1 MVVHSPLAFP
11 ACSLCHG
18 RSGNWSAACCY
29 PPDAISRL
37 VFALACCLQVPQAVR
52 QSRGAGPPSSRP
64 QARAG
69 HVSRGLCRGWVGCA
83 SHAHRWLLQLQTGH
97 LGLRPAASGWIQPSP
112 GGKSKPSLS
121 AAIPRRLPSLDSGF
135 SRQLFA
141 DWAEEPR
148 NAIIFV
154 TRAEEGTLAEQVQQL
169 GAAQQAQQAEAPTIR
184 MLRSHRV
191 PLEGEELEAHLAQ
204 QAEQAE
210 QAAQQVQQQA
220 AAEGQGPQAMQVDGG
235 PEAAAAAAVAAADGS
250 GPLSPR
256 ASAVPRVN
264 SLAIGHLK
272 SFRGSVSGP
281 GSPTALRG
289 EVVGPDGM
297 PVHEFQEAATTAQC
311 LVEGFEV
318 PQVRSIKVVIMMC
331 CRVRPAR
338 WFPVRT
344 PGGRGITGCLCVASR
359 IRACSPPHQTM
370 LQGAARPMFPF
381 EDAWEHVAHDE
392 YGASLDYADFDPAEA
407 TGEPVWRRC
416 WPLCRSCATA
426 WALSLQSRG
435 GAYVCESLSEQSTS
449 GPVLDHVCL
458 RRLQGV

>member
-1 MVVHSPLAFP
+1 MPGLGWLRLAGAPLA
-11 ACSLCHG
+11 
-18 RSGNWSAACCY
+18 AAN
-29 PPDAISRL
+29 
-37 VFALACCLQVPQAVR
+37 
-52 QSRGAGPPSSRP
+52 GPP
-64 QARAG
+64 
-69 HVSRGLCRGWVGCA
+69 
-83 SHAHRWLLQLQTGH
+83 
-97 LGLRPAASGWIQPSP
+97 RPAPAFGCIQPWFLPAVSQR
-112 GGKSKPSLS
+112 LS
-121 AAIPRRLPSLDSGF
+121 VPLLLRRRLPSLDSGF

-169 GAAQQAQQAEAPTIR
+169 GAAQQAQQTQQGEAPTIR

-204 QAEQAE
+204 QAQQAE

-220 AAEGQGPQAMQVDGG
+220 SAEGQGPQAMQVDGG
-235 PEAAAAAAVAAADGS
+235 AEAAAAAAVAAADGG

-289 EVVGPDGM
+289 EIVGPDGM

-318 PQVRSIKVVIMMC
+318 PKVRSIKVVIMMC
-331 CRVRPAR
+331 CRVRPAP

-344 PGGRGITGCLCVASR
+344 PGGRGSTGCLCVASR

-370 LQGAARPMFPF
+370 LQGAAQPMFPF

-407 TGEPVWRRC
+407 TGEPVWQRC

-435 GAYVCESLSEQSTS
+435 GAYVCKSLSERSTS
-449 GPVLDHVCL
+449 GPVPDHVRL